1 MKRYIICYRHRRIN
15 ARRLELC
22 RFNAEDKESAT
33 EHFIKVIKND
43 DGYDSGQKSY
53 ELLTGDWKGI
63 ATMDNKS
70 FTLY

>member
-15 ARRLELC
+15 AIRLELC
-22 RFNAEDKESAT
+22 RFYAEDKDAAS
-33 EHFIKVIKND
+33 EHFVEIVKND
-43 DGYDSGQKSY
+43 GYESGQKSY